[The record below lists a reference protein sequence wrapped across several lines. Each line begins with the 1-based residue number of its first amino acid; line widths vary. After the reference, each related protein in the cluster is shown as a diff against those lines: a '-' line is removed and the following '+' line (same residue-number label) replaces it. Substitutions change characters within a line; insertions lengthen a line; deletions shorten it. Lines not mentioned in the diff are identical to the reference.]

1 MVLSAASKTKIVFP
15 LKFFRDFFKLKIDF
29 RNEGREKRKKKT
41 DEHYFYAEYL
51 KYMNRNKLLKKNT
64 NRMLLK
70 DRRHVTHENKS

>member
-29 RNEGREKRKKKT
+29 RNERREKRKKKT

-51 KYMNRNKLLKKNT
+51 KYMNRNKLLKKN
-64 NRMLLK
+64 K
-70 DRRHVTHENKS
+70 HKQDVTKRQETCYT